1 MPNPIAITNRKTV
14 RIHCAAKRSSIPLL
28 DLRRFYEPLIWK
40 TTVSVSLRAN
50 SRLLAVRRWHGVKT
64 VRPPTLLL
72 RGFLLRCPRC
82 GGAKLFSGWFKPPD
96 PCPACGLSFNR
107 DNDATVG
114 WIIVNLGVT
123 EIVFVA
129 LALAVL
135 LVTWPA
141 VPWTGLTVVAVA
153 VNGLLPL
160 LLVPFSRTVW
170 AAIELLM
177 DRMDGPPASP

>member
-1 MPNPIAITNRKTV
+1 MRRWAAIAALATV
-14 RIHCAAKRSSIPLL
+14 AFLA
-28 DLRRFYEPLIWK
+28 
-40 TTVSVSLRAN
+40 TRAN
-50 SRLLAVRRWHGVKT
+50 AQFT
-64 VRPPTLLL
+64 TPPLSPPAEHAREGPFSKL
-72 RGFLLRCPRC
+72 R
-82 GGAKLFSGWFKPPD
+82 KLFTGWFTPPE
-96 PCPACGLSFNR
+96 PCPSCGLSFNR

-129 LALAVL
+129 LGVAVL
-135 LVTWPA
+135 LATWPD

-177 DRMDGPPASP
+177 DRMDGPPAAP

>member
-1 MPNPIAITNRKTV
+1 MDEPAAVVPPIAPGK
-14 RIHCAAKRSSIPLL
+14 
-28 DLRRFYEPLIWK
+28 
-40 TTVSVSLRAN
+40 
-50 SRLLAVRRWHGVKT
+50 

-82 GGAKLFSGWFKPPD
+82 GQRRLFSRWFTPPD
-96 PCPACGLSFNR
+96 PCPSCGLSFNR

-129 LALAVL
+129 LGVAVL
-135 LVTWPA
+135 LATWPD

-177 DRMDGPPASP
+177 DRMDGPPAPP

>member
-1 MPNPIAITNRKTV
+1 VAGR
-14 RIHCAAKRSSIPLL
+14 AAKR
-28 DLRRFYEPLIWK
+28 
-40 TTVSVSLRAN
+40 
-50 SRLLAVRRWHGVKT
+50 

-82 GGAKLFSGWFKPPD
+82 GRRELFSGWFKPPD
-96 PCPACGLSFNR
+96 PCPGCGLTFNR
-107 DNDATVG
+107 DSDATVG

-129 LALAVL
+129 LALAVVL
-135 LVTWPA
+135 TTWPN
-141 VPWTGLTVVAVA
+141 VPWTGLTVVVVA
-153 VNGLLPL
+153 VNALLPV

-177 DRMDGPPASP
+177 DRMDGPARAP